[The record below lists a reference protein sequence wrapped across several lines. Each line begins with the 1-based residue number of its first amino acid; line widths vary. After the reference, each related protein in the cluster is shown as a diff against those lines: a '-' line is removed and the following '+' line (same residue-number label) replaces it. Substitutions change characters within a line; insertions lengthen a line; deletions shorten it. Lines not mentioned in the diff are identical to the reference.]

1 MDRNDKAGIGG
12 ETCQREWMWGDTFTN
27 SSPSSSVKY
36 ILLLAV
42 AGTCLTLTASGQ
54 VQVTG
59 CYLTVAK
66 APCLFAPGHITLAD
80 KG

>member
-1 MDRNDKAGIGG
+1 
-12 ETCQREWMWGDTFTN
+12 MWADTFTN
-27 SSPSSSVKY
+27 SFPFSSVKC

-42 AGTCLTLTASGQ
+42 ADTCLTLTASGQ
-54 VQVTG
+54 VQGTG

-66 APCLFAPGHITLAD
+66 APCLFVPGHITLTD